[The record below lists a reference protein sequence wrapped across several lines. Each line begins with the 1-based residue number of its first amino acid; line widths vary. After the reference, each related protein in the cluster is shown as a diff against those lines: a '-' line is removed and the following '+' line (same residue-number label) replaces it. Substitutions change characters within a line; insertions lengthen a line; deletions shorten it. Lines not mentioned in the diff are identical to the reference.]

1 MQERDGM
8 EYKVVNPFE
17 DLQDGR
23 HKYQPGDTFPRD
35 GLKVSRKRLAEL
47 SSEKNKQ
54 NRPLIEAV
62 FGQVDTKPEK
72 ESRGTLPFEPKTYT
86 KSEIMHLSTAELKNL
101 AAEVGIEDAF
111 EKPGTELKKL
121 LIEFYGL

>member
-23 HKYQPGDTFPRD
+23 HKYQPGDIFPRV

-62 FGQVDTKPEK
+62 FGNAKQEEK
-72 ESRGTLPFEPKTYT
+72 SREPLPFEPKTYT

-101 AAEVGIEDAF
+101 ATEVGIGDAF

-121 LIEFYGL
+121 LIEHYGL